1 MIETKQGILK
11 GRSAPCFYHHLFI
24 SGYT

>member
-1 MIETKQGILK
+1 MTETKQGILK